1 MIILVS
7 CGVSVSLCLQFIYI
21 YIYILQ
27 LGLQPFQVVV
37 ILGFNSVQWHVSAL
51 GTIFAGYVMNSICLD
66 ISSPQKIQIL

>member
-7 CGVSVSLCLQFIYI
+7 CGVSVSLCLQFIYV
-21 YIYILQ
+21 LQ

-37 ILGFNSVQWHVSAL
+37 TVGFNSVQWKVSAL
-51 GTIFAGYVMNSICLD
+51 GAIFAGYVMNSICLD